1 MSSKG
6 GKKEEVKKETVAPK
20 KEEVKKVEVKKE
32 GTAEG
37 GNIMD
42 DLTKKQAF
50 KKFSYRGEDITKLL
64 GMNMDDLA

>member
-6 GKKEEVKKETVAPK
+6 GKKEEVKKETVVAPK
-20 KEEVKKVEVKKE
+20 KEEVKKAE
-32 GTAEG
+32 GSTEG

>member
-6 GKKEEVKKETVAPK
+6 GKKEETKPQATKATAP
-20 KEEVKKVEVKKE
+20 
-32 GTAEG
+32 AE

-50 KKFSYRGEDITKLL
+50 KKFSYRGEDLTKLIN
-64 GMNMDDLA
+64 MNIDDLS

>member
-6 GKKEEVKKETVAPK
+6 GKKEEVKVAAK
-20 KEEVKKVEVKKE
+20 KEEVKKVESTGE
-32 GTAEG
+32 

-42 DLTKKQAF
+42 DLSKKQAF

-64 GMNMDDLA
+64 GLNMDDLA

>member
-1 MSSKG
+1 MASKAPRKEE
-6 GKKEEVKKETVAPK
+6 KKEPVAVSSG
-20 KEEVKKVEVKKE
+20 E
-32 GTAEG
+32 

-64 GMNMDDLA
+64 AMNMDDLA

>member
-6 GKKEEVKKETVAPK
+6 GKKEEVKKEVAAPK
-20 KEEVKKVEVKKE
+20 KEEV
-32 GTAEG
+32 AEG

-64 GMNMDDLA
+64 AMNMDDLA

>member
-6 GKKEEVKKETVAPK
+6 GKKEEVKKEVAAPK
-20 KEEVKKVEVKKE
+20 KEEAV
-32 GTAEG
+32 AEG

-64 GMNMDDLA
+64 AMNMDDLAYDIF

>member
-6 GKKEEVKKETVAPK
+6 QKKEEKKEVVVASG
-20 KEEVKKVEVKKE
+20 EV
-32 GTAEG
+32 

-50 KKFSYRGEDITKLL
+50 KKFSYRGEDIVKLL
-64 GMNMDDLA
+64 AMNMDDLA

>member
-6 GKKEEVKKETVAPK
+6 GKKEEVKAAAPK
-20 KEEVKKVEVKKE
+20 KEEVKATES
-32 GTAEG
+32 TEG

-50 KKFSYRGEDITKLL
+50 KKFSYRGEDINKLL